1 MSLFLVLLGGE
12 LTVTARLKRQIS
24 GARVIAADSGIRH
37 ADALGVEPELW
48 VGDFDSSPDALRK
61 RYADVEQLKFPAAKA
76 KTDGE
81 LAIEAALGR
90 GATKI
95 VMAGGFGGARTDHAL
110 GNLTLMMAQAGR
122 GCDIMMTSGNEE
134 AWPLGRARHR
144 LDLPDGTLFS
154 VIAFDA
160 LKGLLLEGARWPLD
174 NADVEFGSSLTVSNE
189 VNGKLSASVKAGKA
203 AILAQ
208 MSVF

>member
-1 MSLFLVLLGGE
+1 MSLFAVLLGGE
-12 LTVTARLKRQIS
+12 LNVTTRLMRQIV
-24 GARVIAADSGIRH
+24 GARVIAADSGMRH

-61 RYADVEQLKFPAAKA
+61 RFAHVEQLTFPAAKA

-81 LAIEAALGR
+81 LAVAAALAR

-122 GCDIMMTSGNEE
+122 RCEIMMTSGNEE
-134 AWPLGRARHR
+134 AWPLGRARIR

-154 VIAFDA
+154 VIAFEG
-160 LKGLLLEGARWPLD
+160 LKGLSLEGARWPLD
-174 NADVEFGSSLTVSNE
+174 NADVEFGSSMTISNE
-189 VNGKLSASVKAGKA
+189 VNGQLFASLKAGKA
-203 AILAQ
+203 AIIAQ
-208 MSVF
+208 MAVF